1 MAHIIT
7 AVNAAEVDLVHP
19 KYALL
24 SVSDKSGLVDLATAL
39 VKSYNVVLLSTGGT
53 AKTLRDAGLAVT
65 DVSDH
70 TGSPEILDGRVKT
83 LHPKVCAAL
92 PRRARAWGHVVS
104 CLLGR
109 DAAAGPRG
117 VEPRPRPYHTPRARA
132 PPLTHTPPPRRS
144 TAACWACGAT
154 PGTRPRW
161 RLTV

>member
-7 AVNAAEVDLVHP
+7 AVNAAEVDLVQA

-24 SVSDKSGLVDLATAL
+24 SVSDKSGLVELATAL

-83 LHPKVCAAL
+83 LHPKVRAAL
-92 PRRARAWGHVVS
+92 TRRARACGRVAS
-104 CLLGR
+104 CLLGCA
-109 DAAAGPRG
+109 AAAGRGARPRG
-117 VEPRPRPYHTPRARA
+117 VEPRPRPSHTPRARA
-132 PPLTHTPPPRRS
+132 PALTSPPPPPADPRRP
-144 TAACWACGAT
+144 AGRARQRGAR
-154 PGTRPRW
+154 G
-161 RLTV
+161 